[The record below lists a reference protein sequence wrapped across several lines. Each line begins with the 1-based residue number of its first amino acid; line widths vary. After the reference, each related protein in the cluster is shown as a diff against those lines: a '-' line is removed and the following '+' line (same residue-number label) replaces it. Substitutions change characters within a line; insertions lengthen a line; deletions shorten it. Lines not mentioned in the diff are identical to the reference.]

1 MAANLE
7 SDIDQLYKLP
17 VTDFTKARNALA
29 KDLAGEAR
37 AKVRALGKPSVPA
50 WAVNQ
55 LYWQDRAAYESLVK
69 AAEQLR
75 TAHRAVI
82 SGRKA
87 DLRKPTEAHR
97 AAVQKGLQ
105 KVRAILQ
112 QSSLSESS
120 ATLNAVTRTLEA
132 LPTSGPPGRLA
143 TPLQPAGF
151 DILAGVKPRADL
163 RLVDFPPSRKALPPS
178 RDASARLAVPVGV
191 GGRRGRVVPRAEADS
206 RTPTGP
212 SARELARAK
221 AAVGAARQAAE
232 KAQKALETAT
242 RHANAAR
249 VDEARH
255 RAALDRAVQTRH
267 ARERE
272 RAELTTAAENAAASV
287 TDAERALA
295 LMK

>member
-82 SGRKA
+82 SGRNA

-105 KVRAILQ
+105 KIRAILQ

-163 RLVDFPPSRKALPPS
+163 RLVDKDVPKAKGP
-178 RDASARLAVPVGV
+178 GF
-191 GGRRGRVVPRAEADS
+191 S
-206 RTPTGP
+206 RTVTGP

-221 AAVGAARQAAE
+221 AAVGTARQAAE

-242 RHANAAR
+242 RHADAAR
-249 VDEARH
+249 ADEARH
-255 RAALDRAVQTRH
+255 RAALDRAIQTRH

-272 RAELTTAAENAAASV
+272 LAELTTAAENAAANV

-295 LMK
+295 SLN